1 MPRVQGPPVV
11 LGDEVIG
18 LPGEAHLQGIVV
30 DVNDRATDVVGMIEK
45 DFPTGSAPDGV
56 GVVAEAQSAKPQAA
70 GARRVSQTVTA
81 SG

>member
-11 LGDEVIG
+11 LSDEVIG

-45 DFPTGSAPDGV
+45 DFPTTSGRPGGMIRS
-56 GVVAEAQSAKPQAA
+56 
-70 GARRVSQTVTA
+70 TVIRFYQFLTTGLFEMLHHFL
-81 SG
+81 S